1 MYYQKRR
8 YKPRLFTTNSKQTTM
23 IYYST
28 STKLVSEN
36 YPYGNLRTTKTDWI
50 EFKKGKGFRH
60 MSQTINPKTG
70 RLNNPKASTYYYI
83 MLLGRDENGHVKSWT
98 SWAGGGIK
106 EINDDAK
113 FMHEN
118 FTLFT
123 PEQIEEVTKTIFL
136 KLKASTIASVQYCGA
151 KFEDLKPFF
160 EVAVKAAVDIIKTKE
175 NLFDFIN
182 VNEEGVNACKVPDFQ
197 PFKIV
202 SSGPIALSTLAQ
214 K

>member
-1 MYYQKRR
+1 
-8 YKPRLFTTNSKQTTM
+8 M

-28 STKLVSEN
+28 STKLITEN
-36 YPYGNLRTTKTDWI
+36 YPYGSLKTTKTDWI

-60 MSQTINPKTG
+60 WSQTVNPKTG
-70 RLNNPKASTYYYI
+70 RLNNPKASTYYDV

-98 SWAGGGIK
+98 MCPSSGIK
-106 EINDDAK
+106 EINSTAQ
-113 FMHEN
+113 FMYEN

-123 PEQIEEVTKTIFL
+123 SEQIEEIAKTLFL
-136 KLKASTIASVQYCGA
+136 KLKASTVGAVQYAGA
-151 KFEDLKPFF
+151 KFEDIKPFF

-197 PFKIV
+197 PFKIT
-202 SSGPIALSTLAQ
+202 SHGPISLSTLA
-214 K
+214 KK

>member
-1 MYYQKRR
+1 
-8 YKPRLFTTNSKQTTM
+8 M

-36 YPYGNLRTTKTDWI
+36 YPYGYNLKTTKTDWI

-60 MSQTINPKTG
+60 WSQTINPKTG
-70 RLNNPKASTYYYI
+70 RLNAPKSGTYYEV
-83 MLLGRDENGHVKSWT
+83 MLLGRDENGHVKSWGT
-98 SWAGGGIK
+98 TIFGLG
-106 EINDDAK
+106 EINETAK
-113 FMHEN
+113 FMFEN
-118 FTLFT
+118 FDLFT
-123 PEQIEEVTKTIFL
+123 PAEIESIANTFFL

-182 VNEEGVNACKVPDFQ
+182 VNEEGVNACEVPDFQ